1 MTEQTPDAPG
11 KCPTCE
17 SPQPHLHP
25 AVQHEG
31 EVQPC
36 GDAFHRIVTPQN
48 PPQSWRKSHRPDAE
62 RAKDEP
68 MVHACSDGD
77 GKSIRIRCSSDW
89 SEPKWKTKE
98 EPDGYETG
106 IPDVHRAQTNQ
117 LYTFEE
123 TLVTCPVCVAASP
136 RPAEPEPPKAEP
148 CWNDTDGDGNCGFET
163 CAHCRPQYQPKA
175 DTGTLEAFTA
185 EQMREMAVLVGGI
198 NAHGGEDESLT
209 RDGYLKVAAM
219 LNYAAEQLG
228 PKVDSGALEDR
239 IGELLPVLD
248 AFVDEAKRL
257 NLPRVA
263 MLRAA
268 IYSNSAVLL
277 RDALTELQRRQEDR
291 AVMLKANAELVDLV
305 RALRASSPDL
315 RALVERLKFWN
326 VTRIADDIVTRNREC
341 DEPDGGLT
349 CLGRASLMVD
359 VDWSELCDACIGHA
373 LKRHADRISAEL
385 EAALRQ
391 GQENVTT
398 PLARILRLRTGPMPP
413 R

>member
-1 MTEQTPDAPG
+1 MSNPTPETKENCPGCKTNPRGQSSPYCVECAKPATEQKPLADSPFFAAAF
-11 KCPTCE
+11 KRCPNHQRQRACTRDNG
-17 SPQPHLHP
+17 HD
-25 AVQHEG
+25 G
-31 EVQPC
+31 PC
-36 GDAFHRIVTPQN
+36 FF
-48 PPQSWRKSHRPDAE
+48 
-62 RAKDEP
+62 
-68 MVHACSDGD
+68 
-77 GKSIRIRCSSDW
+77 
-89 SEPKWKTKE
+89 
-98 EPDGYETG
+98 
-106 IPDVHRAQTNQ
+106 DV
-117 LYTFEE
+117 
-123 TLVTCPVCVAASP
+123 VMP